1 MKNPDNQKTERELA
15 KTEFDRETASAG
27 EDLDLDPAELEEIAA
42 IEPPNWEEIIDPNT
56 NLGRNLAGIQPSSAP
71 TGGDRDIDPY
81 LAEVDGDESV
91 GGTTAMP
98 EQNDIDELGEA
109 AGIEIP
115 DGGILH
121 TTEMLENRDTDRWEL
136 DPDSASRG

>member
-1 MKNPDNQKTERELA
+1 VNQANQKTARELA
-15 KTEFDRETASAG
+15 KTEFDRATASAG
-27 EDLDLDPAELEEIAA
+27 EELDLDPADLQEIAA
-42 IEPPNWEEIIDPNT
+42 VEPPNWEEIIDPNS
-56 NLGRNLAGIQPSSAP
+56 NLGRNLAGLEPSSAP

-91 GGTTAMP
+91 GGSTAMP

-121 TTEMLENRDTDRWEL
+121 TTEMLEHRDTDRWEL
-136 DPDSASRG
+136 DPDSAK

>member
-1 MKNPDNQKTERELA
+1 VNQANRKTERELA
-15 KTEFDRETASAG
+15 KTEFDRDASSAG
-27 EDLDLDPAELEEIAA
+27 KDLDLDPAELEEIAA
-42 IEPPNWEEIIDPNT
+42 IESPNWEEIIDPNT
-56 NLGRNLAGIQPSSAP
+56 DLGRNLAGLQHSTAP
-71 TGGDRDIDPY
+71 TSGDRDIDPY

-121 TTEMLENRDTDRWEL
+121 TTEMLEHRDTDRWEL
-136 DPDSASRG
+136 DPDSAT

>member
-1 MKNPDNQKTERELA
+1 MTNPANRQSDRELA
-15 KTEFDRETASAG
+15 KTEFDREASSAG
-27 EDLDLDPAELEEIAA
+27 EDLNLDPAELEEVAA
-42 IEPPNWEEIIDPNT
+42 IESPNWEEIIDSNT
-56 NLGRNLAGIQPSSAP
+56 DLGRNLAGLQQPSAP

-121 TTEMLENRDTDRWEL
+121 TIEMLEHRDTDRWEL
-136 DPDSASRG
+136 DRDSAR

>member
-1 MKNPDNQKTERELA
+1 MMNKANRPTDRELA
-15 KTEFDRETASAG
+15 KAEFDLETSSAG
-27 EDLDLDPAELEEIAA
+27 EDLDLDPAELEEITA
-42 IEPPNWEEIIDPNT
+42 IESPNWEETIDPNT

-98 EQNDIDELGEA
+98 RA
-109 AGIEIP
+109 K
-115 DGGILH
+115 
-121 TTEMLENRDTDRWEL
+121 
-136 DPDSASRG
+136 

>member
-1 MKNPDNQKTERELA
+1 MANKIDNKPERDAIAQQLA
-15 KTEFDRETASAG
+15 TDPQAKLVAS
-27 EDLDLDPAELEEIAA
+27 
-42 IEPPNWEEIIDPNT
+42 IEPNELDTDIGASGAAEWQQEIDPDSD
-56 NLGRNLAGIQPSSAP
+56 LGRTLGRQNLDDL
-71 TGGDRDIDPY
+71 TEGDMDIDPY
-81 LAEVDGDESV
+81 LAEVDGDEAV

-121 TTEMLENRDTDRWEL
+121 TTEMLEHRDTDRWEL
-136 DPDSASRG
+136 DPDSGA